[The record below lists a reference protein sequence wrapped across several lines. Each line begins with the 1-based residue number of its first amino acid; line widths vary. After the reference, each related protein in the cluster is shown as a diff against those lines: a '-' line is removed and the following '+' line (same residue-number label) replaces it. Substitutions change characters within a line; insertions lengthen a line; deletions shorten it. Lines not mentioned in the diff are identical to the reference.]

1 MSHPV
6 PFMKASSVVAA
17 PKKADKDM
25 PDLEEAIEEEDEG
38 DIAEPVN
45 VDEEE
50 LNLKTD
56 KYIKQPKAKAKKPAK
71 KAAKAADD
79 DEEEEDVGKASKA
92 KGKAATR
99 GKGKAKK
106 A

>member
-1 MSHPV
+1 
-6 PFMKASSVVAA
+6 MKASSVVAA

-38 DIAEPVN
+38 DVAEPAS

-71 KAAKAADD
+71 KAAKAADEDED
-79 DEEEEDVGKASKA
+79 DEDVGKASKA
-92 KGKAATR
+92 KAKAATR